1 MASQTRAETIIHSHV
16 VFSMAAATTPVPIA
30 DVAAVTAVQLE
41 MIRNLAARYG
51 SPWDAERVKAVVVSL
66 AGASAARIGA
76 SALKSI
82 PIAGTLVGGAAQA
95 VLSGAS
101 TYAVG
106 QMFRRHFERE
116 GDLGDL
122 VTGDLRARYRA
133 YVARGRLVAR
143 ELRRSPRGQA
153 EHRSE
158 PPGPRRRPRV

>member
-1 MASQTRAETIIHSHV
+1 MSSPSRAETIIRSHV

-51 SPWDAERVKAVVVSL
+51 SSWNAERVKAVVVSL
-66 AGASAARIGA
+66 AGASAARMGA

-106 QMFRRHFERE
+106 QVFRRHFERSGDP
-116 GDLGDL
+116 GDLDA
-122 VTGDLRARYRA
+122 GDLRARYRA
-133 YVARGRLVAR
+133 YVARGRRVAQ
-143 ELRRSPRGQA
+143 ELGRSPGGSA
-153 EHRSE
+153 DHRNE
-158 PPGPRRRPRV
+158 PPGPERRPRV